1 MWYICDFFYF
11 ALFSYVILPLLWFFF
26 LVILCLGTQYFS
38 GRSEGGTGVL
48 LQCAVN
54 ARKINRNVED
64 GCMLLILYVFSS
76 L

>member
-11 ALFSYVILPLLWFFF
+11 ALFSYVILPLLWFF